1 MMGDLAKI
9 NLIYM
14 QNKQNLK
21 DAIQNLIDIDAIDK
35 INFEITDL
43 GNELLRFN
51 FIPIQYVN
59 AVVNYSKRFNDL
71 KDKRDTYFFA
81 PNKLKNLANLLIP

>member
-1 MMGDLAKI
+1 
-9 NLIYM
+9 M

-43 GNELLRFN
+43 GNELLRIN

-59 AVVNYSKRFNDL
+59 AVFTMV
-71 KDKRDTYFFA
+71 
-81 PNKLKNLANLLIP
+81 